1 MFSSNERA
9 DEREQQNYRGIMVF
23 SILQQSCCKCQ
34 PSRLL
39 HTFLGFEHRLQNP
52 RRLALP
58 FTSYRLKVNI
68 STGRVAV
75 RALRK
80 EGLARQ
86 TYLASFRYRH
96 IFPRSELT

>member
-1 MFSSNERA
+1 MNVQMNENNKTGVNFTDFS
-9 DEREQQNYRGIMVF
+9 F
-23 SILQQSCCKCQ
+23 LQLSCCKCE

-39 HTFLGFEHRLQNP
+39 HTFLRFEHCIQSP

-68 STGRVAV
+68 STGQIAV